1 MIIHT
6 VNYNLDRIISV
17 KIFNLSFSKVLQG
30 HEFLCGA
37 WFQHSNIELESIA
50 D

>member
-1 MIIHT
+1 MTIHT

-17 KIFNLSFSKVLQG
+17 KIFNLSFSKVLHG
-30 HEFLCGA
+30 HELLCRA
-37 WFQHSNIELESIA
+37 WFQHPNIEPESIA